1 MRGTI
6 GQYCRV
12 AAPSI
17 AVVGGGVIGRTA
29 ALELSAA
36 GHRVTLISA
45 DPPGETTSAKAAAL
59 VMPFAAHPADRIAA
73 WTVRAIDRLAQLIE
87 DDTAGI
93 RLVHGYEIQRKG
105 QPALDWASF
114 ASDAAH
120 GPAPAGFP
128 SGITSV
134 VSATMP
140 LVDMSYHLPW
150 LRQAGTAAGVQEV
163 LRRIDSVDDAFAY
176 GDLVLLATGLGTN
189 ALVPG
194 AGLYPVQ
201 GQVVRIANPGGVPW
215 LIDQDNPDGLLY
227 VIPRIDEI
235 VIGGT
240 QVIGA
245 DAIEP
250 DPAVEAAILARASA
264 FYPWIAD
271 APVTSRAVGL
281 RPGRDAVR
289 LERIGDVI
297 HCYGHGGSGVTI
309 AFGCAEEIVAL
320 AAS

>member
-1 MRGTI
+1 MNP
-6 GQYCRV
+6 
-12 AAPSI
+12 ASI

-36 GHRVTLISA
+36 GHRVTLITA
-45 DPPGETTSAKAAAL
+45 DPLEATTSAKAAAL

-73 WTVRAIDRLAQLIE
+73 WTVRSIERLMRLV
-87 DDTAGI
+87 DDASAGV
-93 RLVHGYEIQRKG
+93 RLVHGYEIHRTSR
-105 QPALDWASF
+105 PELDWASF
-114 ASDAAH
+114 APDASE
-120 GPAPAGFP
+120 GPAPAGLP
-128 SGITSV
+128 EGIASV

-140 LVDMSYHLPW
+140 LVDTSYHLAW
-150 LRQAGTAAGVQEV
+150 LRRAGEAAGVEEV
-163 LRRIDSVDDAFAY
+163 MRRIDSVDDAFAY
-176 GDLVLLATGLGTN
+176 GDLVVLATGLGTN

-201 GQVVRIANPGGVPW
+201 GQVVRVANPGSVPW
-215 LIDQDNPDGLLY
+215 LIDQENPAGLLY
-227 VIPRIDEI
+227 VIPRIDE
-235 VIGGT
+235 VVVGGT
-240 QVIGA
+240 QILGA
-245 DAIEP
+245 DSVEP

-264 FYPWIAD
+264 FFPWIAD

-320 AAS
+320 AGT